1 MLEDAAARSLFDHAR
16 RDLRARFDA
25 SVGLVRTEVR
35 PDLHTPRDSL
45 WHALGLLY
53 EGDAATAEGIIAV
66 VLAMQ
71 ERRQDDP
78 HYGNFRWWHED
89 RVVIDLNAVEFMLE
103 GLTHILLRFGD
114 RLSEDTKRAAFE
126 TMRLGFGEIDRLDV
140 HWTYTNIYLL
150 DVHNSILGG
159 GITGEPAVVE
169 RGARRLRE
177 WADRTR
183 ADGVPNE
190 FNSATYSAVQINALA
205 AVAQFAADASVRD
218 LAREMEQFL
227 WRDVAAHFHPRTRQL
242 AGPHSRA
249 YRRDVV
255 GAPDFLKVL
264 LYRVLGDHSLL
275 DETPYYY
282 GSGREGD
289 TLVALTEY
297 HCPPD
302 AIETMRTEA
311 TRELRQTAPRETA
324 LVTYMTPEFALGTM
338 SRPYG
343 VGATPEPWPA
353 HNACILYYAKPEPP
367 GYGLLYTRYLV
378 NDRRVGG
385 ATYESSG
392 ESVDLWEE
400 GAFRA
405 AQSGPHAI
413 VAYGLLS
420 RGQKPVHSLRL
431 DVRLL
436 GPGPKTEILAGGRR
450 FDGERTEAQAGEPI
464 VIADGD
470 VYIGIIPLEPTR
482 LGHEPPVAV
491 WREGQET
498 VVSVFNYRGP
508 AKQFWEYRTL
518 SGPFF
523 NGNVRNGIALH
534 VAARSAHVDIDAF
547 AQALR
552 AIPLADDQRGSARSL
567 RFGAA
572 TLDYDL
578 RDL

>member
-1 MLEDAAARSLFDHAR
+1 MLDDAPARSLFEHAR
-16 RDLRARFDA
+16 RDLTERFDA

-53 EGDAATAEGIIAV
+53 EGDAATAERIIAA

-71 ERRQDDP
+71 ERREDDP
-78 HYGNFRWWHED
+78 HHGNFRWWHED
-89 RVVIDLNAVEFMLE
+89 PVVIDLNAVEFMLE
-103 GLTHILLRFGD
+103 GLTHILLRFAD
-114 RLSEDTKRAAFE
+114 RLSEGTRRAVFDA
-126 TMRLGFGEIDRLDV
+126 MRLGFDEIDRLDV

-150 DVHNSILGG
+150 DVHNSVLGG
-159 GITGEPAVVE
+159 NIIGDAAVVE
-169 RGARRLRE
+169 RGVRRLRA

-205 AVAQFAADASVRD
+205 AIAQFAGDTSVRD
-218 LAREMEQFL
+218 LAREMERLL
-227 WRDVAAHFHPRTRQL
+227 WRDVAAHFHARTRQL

-275 DETPYYY
+275 DETPYYH

-297 HCPPD
+297 HCPSD

-311 TRELRQTAPRETA
+311 TRELRQTAPRHTS

-343 VGATPEPWPA
+343 VGEPPEPWPA

-367 GYGLLYTRYLV
+367 GYGALYTRYLV

-405 AQSGPHAI
+405 AQSGADAI

-431 DVRLL
+431 DVRML
-436 GPGPKTEILAGGRR
+436 GPGTQTEIVVAGRR
-450 FDGERTEAQAGEPI
+450 FEGERLEIDAGEPI
-464 VIADGD
+464 AIADGD

-491 WREGQET
+491 WRDRQET

-518 SGPFF
+518 TGPFF
-523 NGNVRNGIALH
+523 KGNVRNGIAVH
-534 VAARSAHVDIDAF
+534 VASRSVHEDIGAF
-547 AQALR
+547 VQALR
-552 AIPLADDQRGSARSL
+552 AIPLSDEQHGTARSL

-572 TLDYDL
+572 ELEYDL

>member
-1 MLEDAAARSLFDHAR
+1 MLEDAPARSLFEHAR
-16 RDLRARFDA
+16 RDLSARFDTA
-25 SVGLVRTEVR
+25 VGLVRTEVR

-45 WHALGLLY
+45 WHALGLLH
-53 EGDAATAEGIIAV
+53 EGDAATAERIIAS
-66 VLAMQ
+66 VLSMQ
-71 ERRQDDP
+71 ERRDDDP

-89 RVVIDLNAVEFMLE
+89 PVVIDLNAVEFMLE
-103 GLTHILLRFGD
+103 GLSHILLRFAD
-114 RLSEDTKRAAFE
+114 RLSEGTKRAVFE
-126 TMRLGFGEIDRLDV
+126 AMHLGFDAIDRLDV

-159 GITGEPAVVE
+159 AIIGDPAVVE
-169 RGARRLRE
+169 RGARRLRD
-177 WADRTR
+177 WAEHTH

-205 AVAQFAADASVRD
+205 AIAQFAADASVGG

-227 WRDVAAHFHPRTRQL
+227 WRDVAAHFHARTRQL

-264 LYRVLGDHSLL
+264 LYRVLGDRSLL
-275 DETPYYY
+275 DDTPYYR

-289 TLVALTEY
+289 TLVALTAY

-302 AIETMRTEA
+302 ALEMMRAEA
-311 TRELRQTAPRETA
+311 TRELRQTAPRDTS
-324 LVTYMTPEFALGTM
+324 LVTYMTWEFALGTM

-343 VGATPEPWPA
+343 VGDPPEPWPA

-367 GYGLLYTRYLV
+367 GYGVLYTRYLV

-405 AQSGPHAI
+405 AQSGADAI

-436 GPGPKTEILAGGRR
+436 GPGAQTEIIAGGRR
-450 FDGERTEAQAGEPI
+450 FDGERMEIDAGEPI
-464 VIADGD
+464 AIADGD
-470 VYIGIIPLEPTR
+470 VYIGIIPLDPTR
-482 LGHEPPVAV
+482 LGHEPPVLV
-491 WREGQET
+491 WRDGQET
-498 VVSVFNYRGP
+498 IVSVFNYRGP

-523 NGNVRNGIALH
+523 KGNVRNGIALH
-534 VAARSAHVDIDAF
+534 VAPRSAYDDIDVF
-547 AQALR
+547 VRALR
-552 AIPLADDQRGSARSL
+552 AIPLADEQRRSARHL

-572 TLDYDL
+572 SLDYDL